1 MSKTTLSDRNAG
13 KWMIDLFN
21 GSGPMSRAV
30 IAAPLLGGALLVMQA
45 WMLAEVLHQAIA
57 NHVALT
63 ALAPSIIF
71 LVGLVLC
78 RVGISVAGDIMAIV
92 ISERLKRG
100 LRLSLFQKLL
110 ARGPLWTAA
119 QPSGALSTLAAEQV
133 EALDGFFVRYIPTM
147 IQSVVLPIAFAAIIF
162 PIDWVVGL
170 IFLIT
175 APLIPVFMMLAGWG
189 AQAAT
194 RSQARSLSRL
204 TTRFADRLRGMQTLK
219 LFGREAAETAAI
231 KQAGDELAERNMRVM
246 RVAFLSSAVLEFFAA
261 LGVAGVALYI
271 GLTFLGLIALHGSLS
286 LQAGLFCL
294 LMAPEVYQPLRLLA
308 AHYHDRASAN
318 AAALEIHRQLGELPP
333 VAQPRQERVDLPK
346 PAMAR
351 GGIAVAASG
360 LTIASLSGTPL
371 LIDTQ
376 LRIDAGAHIAI
387 MGTSGIGKSTLLETI
402 ARLRPYAG
410 TLTLG
415 DTDLAAFPET
425 DFRDQVA
432 MLAQRPSIFA
442 GSIADNI
449 KLGRAYTCATAVR
462 LAAQRACVTDFAD
475 ALPLGLDTP
484 IGENGIGL
492 SGGEIQRV
500 ALARIYLRNPALILL
515 DEPTAN
521 LDPATELLVLESL
534 LDFARH
540 RTLIIATHSYAVAS
554 QMARSYRIVGQQL
567 LSTATPHAAPH
578 LRRGAA

>member
-1 MSKTTLSDRNAG
+1 MSETTLSDRTAG
-13 KWMIDLFN
+13 KWMLALFN

-63 ALAPSIIF
+63 ALAPSIIL

-78 RVGISVAGDIMAIV
+78 RVGISAAGDIMAIV

-119 QPSGALSTLAAEQV
+119 QPSGALSTLASEQV

-162 PIDWVVGL
+162 PVDWVVGL

-376 LRIDAGAHIAI
+376 LRIDAGAHVAI

-425 DFRDQVA
+425 EFRDQVA

-554 QMARSYRIVGQQL
+554 HMARSYRIVGQQL

>member
-119 QPSGALSTLAAEQV
+119 QPSGALSTLASEQV